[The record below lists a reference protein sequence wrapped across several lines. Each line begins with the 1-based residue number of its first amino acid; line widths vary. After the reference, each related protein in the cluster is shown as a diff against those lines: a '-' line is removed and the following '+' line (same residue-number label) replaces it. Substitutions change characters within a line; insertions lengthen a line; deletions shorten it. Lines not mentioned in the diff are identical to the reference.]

1 MSRLRPSFALG
12 YHGCEREI
20 AEKVLAGEAFE
31 ESTKDFDWLGPGAYF
46 WESDPERALDWAT
59 QRPLSRAFKEPYV
72 IGAVIDF
79 GNCLDLTTREGIEA
93 LRLSYKSLKAGQDRG
108 NLAMPVNTDL
118 KADPHG
124 DRLLRRLDCAVIIH
138 MHQNIE
144 DERAAWA
151 AGEITDAPPSTIDT
165 VRGMFPEG
173 GEAFPGAGFLAKTH
187 TQIAVRNPDCI
198 KGVFRLR
205 S

>member
-1 MSRLRPSFALG
+1 
-12 YHGCEREI
+12 
-20 AEKVLAGEAFE
+20 VLAGEAFE

-46 WESDPERALDWAT
+46 WESDPQRAQEWAT
-59 QRPLSRAFKEPYV
+59 QRPVSRAFKEPYV

-79 GNCLDLTTREGIEA
+79 GNCLDLTTREGIDA
-93 LRLSYKSLKAGQDRG
+93 VSMSYRSFKAGQESG
-108 NLAMPVNTDL
+108 KLAMPVNADL
-118 KADPHG
+118 AADPHG
-124 DRLLRRLDCAVIIH
+124 DRLLRRLDCAVIVH
-138 MHQNIE
+138 MHQNIQ
-144 DERAAWA
+144 DERATRSP
-151 AGEITDAPPSTIDT
+151 GVSSDPPPNPIDT

-187 TQIAVRNPDCI
+187 TQIAVCNPDCI